1 MNRNAWG
8 TITSAYKTGYQ
19 HAAESR
25 APNHR
30 SINPLEKIYG
40 NLNDVVSYEE
50 RLIE

>member
-8 TITSAYKTGYQ
+8 TITSANQYVYQ
-19 HAAESR
+19 QSDSR
-25 APNHR
+25 MPHHR

-40 NLNDVVSYEE
+40 NLKDVVAYEE